1 MKTSLRR
8 FWHLPDKMDSINY
21 LFIRQDS
28 RIEPSTFWGGRMKI
42 SELAEAS
49 GTSIPTI
56 KFYIREGLLP
66 AGGTTSR
73 TQARYTEAHLRRL
86 ELISIL
92 QTELGM
98 TVDKIGEVL
107 REAGRGGE
115 AMLAMGLRNARESRH
130 GSLEASRKAARG
142 KDRGNAGHRALPDG
156 DPPELVRAWRL
167 VHRMAGTLRWKLKPK
182 DPMAKDVAEAVA
194 TILRAMPEARIER
207 SLIEYARAMKS
218 VADREIPDSF
228 DPAGQPWESLR
239 YAVLGTY
246 LLEPLILA
254 LRRLAHAER
263 TADLDRTRKRTRS

>member
-1 MKTSLRR
+1 MR
-8 FWHLPDKMDSINY
+8 
-21 LFIRQDS
+21 
-28 RIEPSTFWGGRMKI
+28 I
-42 SELAEAS
+42 SELAKAS
-49 GTSIPTI
+49 DTSIPTI

-66 AGGTTSR
+66 AGGATSR
-73 TQARYTEAHLRRL
+73 TQASYTDAHLRRL

-92 QTELGM
+92 QAELGM
-98 TVDKIGEVL
+98 SVEKIGEVL

-130 GSLEASRKAARG
+130 GSRGAARG
-142 KDRGNAGHRALPDG
+142 KGRSDAGAGSRPG
-156 DPPELVRAWRL
+156 KEPPEPRLAWRY
-167 VHRMAGTLRWKLKPK
+167 VHRMASGLGWELKRK
-182 DPMAKDVAEAVA
+182 DPIATDVAESVA
-194 TILRAMPEARIER
+194 TILRAMPEARIEL

-218 VADREIPDSF
+218 IADREIPDSF

-263 TADLDRTRKRTRS
+263 TGELAQTRKRKQREKL

>member
-1 MKTSLRR
+1 
-8 FWHLPDKMDSINY
+8 
-21 LFIRQDS
+21 LFLGR
-28 RIEPSTFWGGRMKI
+28 RMKI

-49 GTSIPTI
+49 GTPIPTI

-66 AGGTTSR
+66 PGGSTSR
-73 TQARYTEAHLRRL
+73 TQADYTDVHLRRL

-92 QTELGM
+92 QAELAM
-98 TVDKIGEVL
+98 TVEKIGEVL

-115 AMLAMGLRNARESRH
+115 AMLAMGLKNAGESRH
-130 GSLEASRKAARG
+130 GSRQGSRGAARASE
-142 KDRGNAGHRALPDG
+142 RGHAGARARPDE
-156 DPPELVRAWRL
+156 DPPELERAWRL
-167 VHRMAGTLRWKLKPK
+167 VHRMAKALRWELKPK

-207 SLIEYARAMKS
+207 SLNEYARTMKS
-218 VADREIPDSF
+218 IADREIPDSF
-228 DPAGQPWESLR
+228 DPAGEPWESLR

-263 TADLDRTRKRTRS
+263 TADLDRSRKRGPSKGG

>member
-1 MKTSLRR
+1 
-8 FWHLPDKMDSINY
+8 
-21 LFIRQDS
+21 
-28 RIEPSTFWGGRMKI
+28 MKI

-56 KFYIREGLLP
+56 KYYIREGLMP

-73 TQARYTEAHLRRL
+73 TQASYTDGHLRRL
-86 ELISIL
+86 DLISIL

-98 TVDKIGEVL
+98 TIEKISEVL

-115 AMLAMGLRNARESRH
+115 AMLAMGLKNARDSRH
-130 GSLEASRKAARG
+130 GKREAAQAKARG
-142 KDRGNAGHRALPDG
+142 KPGARALPEEG
-156 DPPELVRAWRL
+156 PPELGRAWKLLLRT
-167 VHRMAGTLRWKLKPK
+167 AKTLRWDIHPE
-182 DPMAKDVAEAVA
+182 DPMARDAAESVAA
-194 TILRAMPEARIER
+194 ILRAMPEARIDR

-218 VADREIPDSF
+218 IADREIPDSF

-263 TADLDRTRKRTRS
+263 TAELDRGRKKAPQRSG

>member
-1 MKTSLRR
+1 
-8 FWHLPDKMDSINY
+8 
-21 LFIRQDS
+21 
-28 RIEPSTFWGGRMKI
+28 MKI

-73 TQARYTEAHLRRL
+73 TQARYTDAHLRRL

-98 TVDKIGEVL
+98 TVDKIGEVM
-107 REAGRGGE
+107 REAARGGE
-115 AMLAMGLRNARESRH
+115 AMLAKGLSNARESRH
-130 GSLEASRKAARG
+130 GSRNVSRNVSRKGARG
-142 KDRGNAGHRALPDG
+142 PDG
-156 DPPELVRAWRL
+156 GKAGSRDRPGEDPPELRRAMRC
-167 VHRMAGTLRWKLKPK
+167 VHRMANALRWKPKPE
-182 DPMAKDVAEAVA
+182 DPMTMDVVEAVA
-194 TILRAMPEARIER
+194 AILRAMPEARIDK
-207 SLIEYARAMKS
+207 SLIGYARAMKS
-218 VADREIPDSF
+218 IADREIPDTF
-228 DPAGQPWESLR
+228 DPAEQPWESLR

-263 TADLDRTRKRTRS
+263 TGELAHTRKRKRANP